1 MIPDPA
7 QSPRLHR
14 RLVSPALL
22 LAGGWAV
29 SAAIWFLPA
38 SYAAAVKG
46 CLGAALR
53 PAQVGLLTVRE
64 GMAAVASR
72 IDAHAN
78 TVQRLAQSEADRRRL
93 EEENHRLAAELALLR
108 IRTTEEERRQ
118 SDDRLLVAGCI
129 PARALGRQARDF
141 LVSEGIL
148 DVGSRAG
155 VRGEVLVVG
164 DPKSL
169 LDQGANR
176 RLESE
181 ELVLAQGCVWGKIV
195 EVGPQTSTVRTP
207 CEPGFRDLVRL
218 GVPQADGRPARLGPQ
233 GLLEG
238 TGEPLARVRHVDVTE
253 PVAVGD
259 AVYTASGQGI
269 LPQPLLYGFV
279 VRVQRPVGAAHWEIW
294 MKPALDSEPESVVVL
309 RTQLNPA
316 RVDLGPQ
323 INPARVAR

>member
-1 MIPDPA
+1 
-7 QSPRLHR
+7 
-14 RLVSPALL
+14 L
-22 LAGGWAV
+22 LAGGWAA

-38 SYAAAVKG
+38 DYTAAAKG

-53 PAQVGLLTVRE
+53 PAQVGLLTVRA
-64 GMAAVASR
+64 GMATIASR
-72 IDAHAN
+72 IDAHGN
-78 TVQRLAQSEADRRRL
+78 TVRRLARSEADRLRL
-93 EEENHRLAAELALLR
+93 KEENGRLAAELALLR
-108 IRTTEEERRQ
+108 SRTAEGERRQ

-129 PARALGRQARDF
+129 PARVLGRQARDF
-141 LVSEGIL
+141 LESQGIL

-155 VRGEVLVVG
+155 VRGGALVVG
-164 DPKSL
+164 RAKSL

-181 ELVLAQGCVWGKIV
+181 ELVLAQGRVWGKIV

-218 GVPQADGRPARLGPQ
+218 GVPSADGRPPRLGPQ

-238 TGEPLARVRHVDVTE
+238 TGEPLARVQGVDVTE

-259 AVYTASGQGI
+259 AVYTASDQGV

-294 MKPALDSEPESVVVL
+294 MKPAFDSEPESVVVL
-309 RTQLNPA
+309 RTRINPA
-316 RVDLGPQ
+316 RIDPGPQ
-323 INPARVAR
+323 INPARAGR

>member
-1 MIPDPA
+1 MNN
-7 QSPRLHR
+7 PRLQR
-14 RLVSPALL
+14 RLLSPALL

-38 SYAAAVKG
+38 DYTAAVKG

-53 PAQVGLLTVRE
+53 PAQAGLLTVRE
-64 GMAAVASR
+64 GMVKVASQ
-72 IDAHAN
+72 IEAHTN
-78 TVQRLAQSEADRRRL
+78 TVQRLARSEADRRRL
-93 EEENHRLAAELALLR
+93 EEENRRLAAELALVR
-108 IRTTEEERRQ
+108 IRTADGERRQ
-118 SDDRLLVAGCI
+118 SDARLLLAGCI
-129 PARALGRQARDF
+129 PARVLGWQARDF

-155 VRGEVLVVG
+155 VRGEALVVG
-164 DPKSL
+164 VPRLL

-181 ELVLAQGCVWGKIV
+181 ELVLAQGRVWGKIV
-195 EVGPQTSTVRTP
+195 EVGPLTSTVRTP

-218 GVPQADGRPARLGPQ
+218 GVAPADGRPPRLGPQ

-238 TGEPLARVRHVDVTE
+238 IGEPLARVRQVDVTE
-253 PVAVGD
+253 PAAVGD

-294 MKPALDSEPESVVVL
+294 MKPALDSQPESVVVL
-309 RTQLNPA
+309 RTRINPA
-316 RVDLGPQ
+316 RVDPGSP
-323 INPARVAR
+323 INTARIGR